1 MPAIQAPTVRLRRL
15 ARELRQLREN
25 TGLTTKDV
33 ALRLGWSHSKM
44 SRIETARTA
53 PSVADVTS
61 ILELYGTPTQQR
73 AALLDLTR
81 GARQRGW
88 WTAYPDVFKGSYVAL
103 EDEAS
108 EIRSWQVQLVPGLL
122 QTAAY
127 MRTVLRAGRPDATP
141 DDIENRVRARMAR
154 QALLGRTD
162 APTLHAVLDEGVFR
176 RAMVEPEVML
186 GQVRAL
192 LDAPPNVTIQV
203 MPFSAG
209 FHSGLD
215 GSFVIL
221 SFPEDIDPDV
231 AYTEGV
237 GGDLYVEGA
246 EDVTRCNLAWERLTT
261 EAIPADETRSWLVA
275 LIEEMER

>member
-15 ARELRQLREN
+15 ARELRQLRDS

-53 PSVADVTS
+53 PSATDVAA
-61 ILELYGTPTQQR
+61 ILDLYGTPTQQR

-81 GARQRGW
+81 AARQRGW
-88 WTAYPDVFKGSYVAL
+88 WTAYSDVFTGSYVAL

-108 EIRSWQVQLVPGLL
+108 EIRDWEVQVFPGLL
-122 QTAAY
+122 QTSAY
-127 MRTVLRAGRPDATP
+127 MRAALRAGRPDAAP
-141 DDIENRVRARMAR
+141 EDIEQRVRARMAR

-162 APTLHAVLDEGVFR
+162 APGLHAVLDEGVFR
-176 RAMVEPEVML
+176 RAMVEADVMV

-192 LDAPPNVTIQV
+192 LDAPPNVSIQV
-203 MPFSAG
+203 MPFTTG

-221 SFPEDIDPDV
+221 SFPEDIDSDV
-231 AYTEGV
+231 AYTEGI

-246 EDVTRCNLAWERLTT
+246 EGVTRCNLAWERLTE
-261 EAIPADETRSWLVA
+261 EAMPTDETRPWLVT